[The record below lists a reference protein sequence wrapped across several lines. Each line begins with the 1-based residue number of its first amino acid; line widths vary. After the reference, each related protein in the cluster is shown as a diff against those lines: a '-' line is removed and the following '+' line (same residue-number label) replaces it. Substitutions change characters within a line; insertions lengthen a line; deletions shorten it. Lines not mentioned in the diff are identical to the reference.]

1 MRRGECGRKREEDK
15 TDIKVTRT
23 SSFRLQA
30 LSGPCRY
37 PCGKVCKSQAQ
48 LVYQESDPRP

>member
-1 MRRGECGRKREEDK
+1 MEGGGKGRRQ

-37 PCGKVCKSQAQ
+37 PCGQVRKSQAQ